1 MASSTDLILSRL
13 ATIPDVSQQTAIFVR
28 MDGPLAIVN
37 IGDRSVSIPCS
48 GFYPPLAGMIVQVE
62 RRNGRLLL
70 TGPAVPLD
78 PMGVMVSAG
87 TPKALVNSG
96 GVEYLLGLRAGYSP
110 VVGDAVEI
118 NWSTAIIQ
126 GKVTVAAVPADTTAN
141 PPAAAGPL
149 SPDPVFAEGSG
160 SYQGRWWMNDVWAS
174 NNNDGAW
181 FYGGRIQSALAGASM
196 AKIEIYL
203 PLMSQ
208 IGNVQIGVHS
218 SGSQPGGPVAAS
230 MLTALGNRSGWV
242 ELPLAF
248 ANYLRDNAGGIFV
261 QGGSGSNRWKGT
273 QKDSLSGALRFQGTR

>member
-28 MDGPLAIVN
+28 MEGPLAVVN
-37 IGDRSVSIPCS
+37 IGDRSVSIASS
-48 GFYPPLAGMIVQVE
+48 GFYPPLAGMVVQLE
-62 RRNGRLLL
+62 RRNGQLLL

-126 GKVTVAAVPADTTAN
+126 GKVTVAAVPVETLPN

-149 SPDPVFAEGSG
+149 STDPVLAEGSG

-181 FYGGRIQSALAGASM
+181 FYGGRVQSALAGATMS
-196 AKIEIYL
+196 KIEIYL

-208 IGNVQIGVHS
+208 IGNVPIGVHS
-218 SGSQPGGPVAAS
+218 SATQPGGPVTSS
-230 MLTALGNRSGWV
+230 MLTALGNRAGWV
-242 ELPLAF
+242 ELPIAF
-248 ANYLRDNAGGIFV
+248 ADYLRDNAGGIFV
-261 QGGSGSNRWKGT
+261 QGGTGSNRWRGT

>member
-1 MASSTDLILSRL
+1 MSSSTDLILARL
-13 ATIPDVSQQTAIFVR
+13 ATIPDVSQQTAIFVK
-28 MDGPLAIVN
+28 MVGPLAVVN
-37 IGDRSVSIPCS
+37 IGDRSVSVPCS

-110 VVGDAVEI
+110 VVGDVVEI
-118 NWSTAIIQ
+118 NWNTAIIQ
-126 GKVTVAAVPADTTAN
+126 GKVTVAAVPLGTVAN
-141 PPAAAGPL
+141 PPVTSSPL
-149 SPDPVFAEGSG
+149 STDPVLADGSG

-181 FYGGRIQSALAGASM
+181 FYGGRIQSALVGASIS
-196 AKIEIYL
+196 KIEIYL
-203 PLMSQ
+203 PLMSR
-208 IGNVQIGVHS
+208 IGNVPIGVHS

-242 ELPLAF
+242 ELPIGF

-261 QGGSGSNRWKGT
+261 QGGTGSNRWKGT